1 MLEGKLLEAM
11 IGESSG
17 QQMKPINN
25 LVFKTFSNKFND
37 EYDKSL
43 LKEQKDLL
51 NEYIL
56 SFSDN
61 SLSLKSFLNEEIGR
75 LSDIVSSSLELD
87 EVKNDEEMVSK
98 TKDIL
103 NIIESFKER
112 KVDRDMIEK
121 VIKIQN
127 LANEIKKD
135 DN

>member
-1 MLEGKLLEAM
+1 
-11 IGESSG
+11 
-17 QQMKPINN
+17 
-25 LVFKTFSNKFND
+25 
-37 EYDKSL
+37 
-43 LKEQKDLL
+43 
-51 NEYIL
+51 
-56 SFSDN
+56 
-61 SLSLKSFLNEEIGR
+61 
-75 LSDIVSSSLELD
+75 LELD